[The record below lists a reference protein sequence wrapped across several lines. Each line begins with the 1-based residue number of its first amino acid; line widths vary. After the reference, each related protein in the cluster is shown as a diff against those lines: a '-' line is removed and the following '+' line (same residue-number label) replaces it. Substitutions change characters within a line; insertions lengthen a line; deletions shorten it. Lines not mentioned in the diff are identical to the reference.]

1 MADGHRTLQEIKQLE
16 TLVSRF
22 ATARMKES
30 RSDTLCPIQ
39 CEVLSVLTEN
49 GGSMAQKDLEGRLVI
64 RKSTLSGVL
73 DTMERNGLVE
83 RSVSDTDRRSRAVSL
98 TSEGIR
104 RCGEASRQL
113 EETERIIF
121 DNIEK
126 EDLEAFFRV
135 VARVHANIEEFGIP
149 EKTESRPIPTASV
162 PQASDRDYV
171 DAVVPCTCD
180 PCGRDDGHE
189 RELPPLL
196 DVDPVLFRL

>member
-1 MADGHRTLQEIKQLE
+1 MADGHQALQEIKQLE

-30 RSDTLCPIQ
+30 RDDTLCPIQ

-83 RSVSDTDRRSRAVSL
+83 RSVSDTDRRSRTVSL
-98 TSEGIR
+98 TSEGAR
-104 RCGEASRQL
+104 RCGEATRQL

-121 DNIEK
+121 EGVDR
-126 EDLEAFFRV
+126 EDLDVFFRV
-135 VARVHANIEEFGIP
+135 VDRVHSNIERFGMQ
-149 EKTESRPIPTASV
+149 E
-162 PQASDRDYV
+162 
-171 DAVVPCTCD
+171 
-180 PCGRDDGHE
+180 E
-189 RELPPLL
+189 RKKHTGDETTRRSP
-196 DVDPVLFRL
+196 R